1 MVTKQAW
8 KDTKFVIACSI
19 LLDHHGLKLEF
30 NNNTNYGKATDSCK
44 PEHAQLDHPG
54 SRKKK
59 NETKDFLEFN
69 DLYYKSFK
77 SPEKETEDNIIKW
90 KISHGKSTS
99 YNTLF

>member
-1 MVTKQAW
+1 M
-8 KDTKFVIACSI
+8 IACSI

-30 NNNTNYGKATDSCK
+30 NNNTNYRKATDSCK
-44 PEHAQLDHPG
+44 PEWAQLDHPG

-77 SPEKETEDNIIKW
+77 FPEKETEDNIKNW
-90 KISHGKSTS
+90 KIFYAKSTNFS
-99 YNTLF
+99 TLF